1 MKRNIMAVPLLI
13 AMATVVNCAY
23 AKEMSIDVTLKN
35 LYADRDFDD
44 ATKPSVGSW
53 SQGIIARAKGEHEL
67 TQDLALTFTGSVQY
81 AQRLSN
87 DKHLNDMIL
96 PFDPVTKE
104 QASNYNKIAGSI
116 GAKYKQHQ
124 LSWGEQWVD
133 TPLATTDYSRQL
145 ITIYQGLL
153 YSGQLNEQLKL
164 DVGYLDKYSPRNEEE
179 FRKLSVNKKESDGL
193 TYIDL
198 KHKAFDRKL
207 QTQIFVSELEDLYN
221 QYSIGLDYK
230 NSIDQFRLNTKFRY
244 YYTEETGDELLGYI
258 DNQYFGLM
266 QEFGYG
272 PNTIGLGL
280 QKIQGESNFPM
291 LDGAVPVL
299 SYVNWT
305 QGTFNKANELSYHFT
320 FNHDASWLVPGLN
333 LLARYVDGQNYAI
346 NGQKGYDES
355 EFDFIANY
363 RITEGKLK
371 GLGFQWLN
379 LNYKN
384 DIQGDYTENRFFT
397 TYSFKF

>member
-44 ATKPSVGSW
+44 ATNPPVGSW

>member
-1 MKRNIMAVPLLI
+1 M
-13 AMATVVNCAY
+13 
-23 AKEMSIDVTLKN
+23 
-35 LYADRDFDD
+35 
-44 ATKPSVGSW
+44 
-53 SQGIIARAKGEHEL
+53 
-67 TQDLALTFTGSVQY
+67 
-81 AQRLSN
+81 
-87 DKHLNDMIL
+87 
-96 PFDPVTKE
+96 
-104 QASNYNKIAGSI
+104 
-116 GAKYKQHQ
+116 
-124 LSWGEQWVD
+124 GEQWVD

-153 YSGQLNEQLKL
+153 YSGQLNEQVKL

-280 QKIQGESNFPM
+280 QKIQGKSNFPM

>member
-1 MKRNIMAVPLLI
+1 MAVPLLI
-13 AMATVVNCAY
+13 AMAAVVNCAY

>member
-124 LSWGEQWVD
+124 LSWG
-133 TPLATTDYSRQL
+133 
-145 ITIYQGLL
+145 
-153 YSGQLNEQLKL
+153 N
-164 DVGYLDKYSPRNEEE
+164 
-179 FRKLSVNKKESDGL
+179 
-193 TYIDL
+193 
-198 KHKAFDRKL
+198 
-207 QTQIFVSELEDLYN
+207 
-221 QYSIGLDYK
+221 
-230 NSIDQFRLNTKFRY
+230 
-244 YYTEETGDELLGYI
+244 
-258 DNQYFGLM
+258 
-266 QEFGYG
+266 
-272 PNTIGLGL
+272 
-280 QKIQGESNFPM
+280 
-291 LDGAVPVL
+291 
-299 SYVNWT
+299 
-305 QGTFNKANELSYHFT
+305 
-320 FNHDASWLVPGLN
+320 
-333 LLARYVDGQNYAI
+333 
-346 NGQKGYDES
+346 NG
-355 EFDFIANY
+355 
-363 RITEGKLK
+363 
-371 GLGFQWLN
+371 
-379 LNYKN
+379 
-384 DIQGDYTENRFFT
+384 
-397 TYSFKF
+397 

>member
-1 MKRNIMAVPLLI
+1 MSKNIIVVPLLT
-13 AMATVVNCAY
+13 AMAAMVNCTF
-23 AKEMSIDVTLKN
+23 AKEINVDVTLKN

-44 ATKPSVGSW
+44 AAKPSVESW
-53 SQGIIARAKGEHEL
+53 SQGVIARANGQH
-67 TQDLALTFTGSVQY
+67 ALTEDLSLNFTGSVQY
-81 AQRLSN
+81 AKRLSG

-104 QASNYNKIAGSI
+104 QASSYSKVAGSI
-116 GAKYKQHQ
+116 GAQYKQHKI
-124 LSWGEQWVD
+124 SWGEQWID

-145 ITIYQGLL
+145 ITIYQGLI

-164 DVGYLDKYSPRNEEE
+164 DIGYLDKYSPRNEED

-198 KHKAFDRKL
+198 KHKAFDSKL
-207 QTQIFVSELEDLYN
+207 QTQIFVSKLEDLYN
-221 QYSIGLDYK
+221 QYSIGLNYK
-230 NSIDQFRLNTKFRY
+230 NSVDQFRLNTKFRY
-244 YYTEETGDELLGYI
+244 YYTEEAGDELLGDI
-258 DNQYFGLM
+258 DNQYIGIL

-272 PNTIGLGL
+272 PNTLGLGI
-280 QKIQGESNFPM
+280 QKIEGDSNFPM

-299 SYVNWT
+299 SYINWT
-305 QGTFNKANELSYHFT
+305 QGTFNKANELSYHVT
-320 FNHDASWLVPGLN
+320 FNHDASWALPGLN
-333 LLARYVDGQNYAI
+333 ILLRYVDGQNYMI
-346 NGQKGYDES
+346 NGQKGFDES
-355 EFDFIANY
+355 EFDIIMNY
-363 RITEGKLK
+363 RVNEGRFK

-384 DIQGDYTENRFFT
+384 DLSDNYSENRFFT

>member
-1 MKRNIMAVPLLI
+1 MSKNIIVVPLI
-13 AMATVVNCAY
+13 TAMAAMVNCTF
-23 AKEMSIDVTLKN
+23 AKEINIDVTLKN

-44 ATKPSVGSW
+44 AAKPSVGSW
-53 SQGIIARAKGEHEL
+53 SQGVIARANGQH
-67 TQDLALTFTGSVQY
+67 ALTEDLSFNFTGSVQY
-81 AQRLSN
+81 AKRLSN

-104 QASNYNKIAGSI
+104 QASSYSKVAGSI
-116 GAKYKQHQ
+116 GAQYKQHKI
-124 LSWGEQWVD
+124 SWGEQWVD
-133 TPLATTDYSRQL
+133 NPLATTDYSRQL

-164 DVGYLDKYSPRNEEE
+164 DIGYLDKYSPRNEED

-198 KHKAFDRKL
+198 KHKAFDSKL
-207 QTQIFVSELEDLYN
+207 QTQIFVSKLEDLYN
-221 QYSIGLDYK
+221 QYSIGLNYK
-230 NSIDQFRLNTKFRY
+230 NSLDQLILNTKFRY
-244 YYTEETGDELLGYI
+244 YYTEEAGDELLGDI
-258 DNQYFGLM
+258 DNQYIGIL

-272 PNTIGLGL
+272 PNTLGLGI
-280 QKIQGESNFPM
+280 QKIEGDSNFPM

-299 SYVNWT
+299 SYINWT
-305 QGTFNKANELSYHFT
+305 QGTFNKANELSYHVT
-320 FNHDASWLVPGLN
+320 FNHDASWALPGLN
-333 LLARYVDGQNYAI
+333 ILLRYVDGQNYMI
-346 NGQKGYDES
+346 NGQKGFDES
-355 EFDFIANY
+355 EFDIIMNY
-363 RITEGKLK
+363 RVNEGRFK

-384 DIQGDYTENRFFT
+384 DLSDNYSENRFFT

>member
-13 AMATVVNCAY
+13 AMAAVVNCAY

-35 LYADRDFDD
+35 PYADRDFDD

-81 AQRLSN
+81 AQRLSD

-164 DVGYLDKYSPRNEEE
+164 DVGYLDKYSPRN
-179 FRKLSVNKKESDGL
+179 
-193 TYIDL
+193 
-198 KHKAFDRKL
+198 
-207 QTQIFVSELEDLYN
+207 
-221 QYSIGLDYK
+221 
-230 NSIDQFRLNTKFRY
+230 
-244 YYTEETGDELLGYI
+244 
-258 DNQYFGLM
+258 
-266 QEFGYG
+266 
-272 PNTIGLGL
+272 
-280 QKIQGESNFPM
+280 
-291 LDGAVPVL
+291 
-299 SYVNWT
+299 
-305 QGTFNKANELSYHFT
+305 
-320 FNHDASWLVPGLN
+320 
-333 LLARYVDGQNYAI
+333 
-346 NGQKGYDES
+346 
-355 EFDFIANY
+355 
-363 RITEGKLK
+363 
-371 GLGFQWLN
+371 
-379 LNYKN
+379 
-384 DIQGDYTENRFFT
+384 
-397 TYSFKF
+397 

>member
-13 AMATVVNCAY
+13 AMAAVVNCAY

-230 NSIDQFRLNTKFRY
+230 NSIEQFRLNTKFRY

-363 RITEGKLK
+363 RIIEGKLK

>member
-13 AMATVVNCAY
+13 AMAAVVNCAY